1 MKTVTAL
8 VEARVA
14 ASPDAIAIVDSTG
27 STSYGELNRRAEAV
41 AARLRAKGAGPGS
54 IVGVRLGRSAAMVTA
69 WLGVLKA
76 GAAYLPLDGSYP
88 EARLR
93 FMLDDSGAE
102 LVLSEADVLGIDRP
116 EAPGPDAPAARV
128 EPGDLA
134 YVIYTSGSTGL
145 PKGVMIEHRSIANT
159 LQWYADILGVC
170 PGDRVGQTAASG
182 FDIAGCEIWGALI
195 AGAELRI
202 APEPARKSPEE
213 LCRWAA
219 DGRLDVLFMVTPL
232 AQLAIEHGWLDGSSL
247 RVLATGGERLL
258 VAPPEGAGYRFLN
271 MYGPTETAVVATCT
285 EVAPGAELPPPIGT
299 PIANTTA
306 YVLDEDGAPVPD
318 GAEGELYLGG
328 AGVGRGY
335 LGRPE
340 LTAERFV
347 VRDGERLYRTGD
359 LVRRLADGN
368 LRFAGR
374 TDDQVKVRGF
384 RIELGEVEA
393 QLRACPGVGE
403 AAVVVWEPER
413 GFPRLAG
420 YACGDFDAARVRAL
434 LAERLPE
441 HMVPAVIVPMG
452 RLPLTPNQKLDRAAL
467 PDPAEHAAEPRPAAG
482 FDPAQAALAE
492 DWRQACGV
500 TARDADDSLVVLG
513 AGSLDLIMLQ
523 ARLADRIGLPVPAG
537 LLNLSQPLKEQA
549 RLLAGIEPGAAV
561 PVRAARAYE
570 GPGSLGQ
577 EAVVFLEELT
587 GSGMGYQYQMILEG
601 PGTPDVS
608 LLEKSLLAVLRNQA
622 ALSCR
627 WRITAAGLEGRREEP
642 DTVPLALHR
651 VATEEVEALVARLV
665 DRPFRYDDFPL
676 VGWDLILHPGG
687 TVLLQREHHLIH
699 DGWSVGVFLSQLQA
713 AYDGTEPRE
722 SRVSYFDWA
731 RDQREWADGDR
742 SAATRAYWH
751 ERLKDWRPDSDPPG
765 ELRTHLSLQPL
776 GEARSALL
784 ESAAARLGVTP
795 YALMLAV
802 FRQVTAES
810 VVGASFANRDVD
822 TQELVG
828 LFVNVLPLVRSRL
841 HGESPADAARAEM
854 ALVVAADRHQRLPTP
869 EILRVS
875 APGARSPLYPIM
887 FSQHDSPLPE
897 LSLGAWR
904 PRVRELGNGRGKT
917 DLNVIV
923 MNRGL
928 QHGRSTGRRD
938 ASAYALRWEH
948 ELTRFPDHVVTELQR
963 RFTRL
968 LDHACAHPDQPW
980 PAAGD
985 NRNGETR

>member
-27 STSYGELNRRAEAV
+27 ETSYGELNRRAEAL
-41 AARLRAKGAGPGS
+41 AAGLRAKGVGPGS
-54 IVGVRLGRSAAMVTA
+54 IVGVRLERSAAMVAA

-76 GAAYLPLDGSYP
+76 GAAYLPLDGSHP

-93 FMLDDSGAE
+93 FMLEDSGAD
-102 LVLSEADVLGIDRP
+102 LVLSEADAPGTHRP
-116 EAPGPDAPAARV
+116 EAPGPDATAARV
-128 EPGDLA
+128 GPGDLA

-145 PKGVMIEHRSIANT
+145 PKGVMIEHGCIVNT
-159 LQWYADILGVC
+159 LEWYAGVMGIG

-182 FDIAGCEIWGALI
+182 FDIAGCEIWGALV

-219 DGRLDVLFMVTPL
+219 DSRLDALFMVTPL
-232 AQLAIEHGWLDGSSL
+232 AQLAIEHGWLAGSPL

-258 VAPPEGAGYRFLN
+258 VAPPPDAGYRFLN

-285 EVAPGAELPPPIGT
+285 EVAPGAELPPPIGR

-306 YVLDEDGAPVPD
+306 YVLDEDGEPVPD

-347 VRDGERLYRTGD
+347 VRGGERLYRTGD
-359 LVRRLADGN
+359 LVRRRADGD
-368 LRFAGR
+368 LCFVGR

-420 YACGDFDAARVRAL
+420 YACGDFDAAEVRSR

-441 HMVPAVIVPMG
+441 HMVPAVVVPMAS
-452 RLPLTPNQKLDRAAL
+452 LPLTPNQKLDRAAL
-467 PDPAEHAAEPRPAAG
+467 PDPADHVIRPAV

-500 TARDADDSLVVLG
+500 SARDAGDSLVVLG

-523 ARLADRIGLPVPAG
+523 ARVAARIGSPIPAG
-537 LLNLSQPLKEQA
+537 LLNLSQPLQEQA
-549 RLLAGIEPGAAV
+549 RLLAGLEPGAAV
-561 PVRAARAYE
+561 PERAARTHE

-651 VATEEVEALVARLV
+651 VATSEVEALVARLV

-687 TVLLQREHHLIH
+687 TILLQREHHLIH
-699 DGWSVGVFLSQLQA
+699 DGWSVGVFLGELQA
-713 AYDGTEPRE
+713 AYDGTEPQE
-722 SRVSYFDWA
+722 SRFSYFDWA
-731 RDQREWADGDR
+731 REQRAWADGDR
-742 SAATRAYWH
+742 SAATRAYWR
-751 ERLKDWRPDSDPPG
+751 EQLKDWRPDSDPPA

-784 ESAAARLGVTP
+784 EATAARLGVTP

-802 FRQVTAES
+802 FRRVTAEN
-810 VVGASFANRDVD
+810 VVGASFANRDAD
-822 TQELVG
+822 TQDLVG
-828 LFVNVLPLVRSRL
+828 LFVNVLPLVRAGRED
-841 HGESPADAARAEM
+841 ESPARAAREEM

-897 LSLGAWR
+897 LRLGEWR
-904 PRVRELGNGRGKT
+904 PSVRELGNGRGKT

-928 QHGRSTGRRD
+928 QHGRSTGRR
-938 ASAYALRWEH
+938 AESAYALRWEH

-980 PAAGD
+980 PPAGD
-985 NRNGETR
+985 NRNGEAR